1 MVYDENQ
8 FTDST
13 PMPTSA
19 QPPLPF
25 QAAIDYDTLVS
36 GWAGEVEL
44 GKHYQLE
51 LGVQYGS
58 DEAQSYDV
66 FYNKNWVKQQ
76 RFAPILVF
84 WHGGGWTNGYTAWCY
99 FMAQRALELG
109 FVFVVPSYRLAPQY
123 KLDCAHAD
131 SIAALA
137 HIAQNAFD
145 YGGHPKMMVLAG
157 HSAGGHLAALL
168 ALKAGALEA
177 AGIRPRHILACM
189 PISGIMD
196 LHHAAPPAGSLEE
209 RVYSMVLAK
218 PEDDV
223 ALSPINHT
231 ENNEIR
237 FDLTVGE
244 LDSERVRRSNAQLL
258 ERIQGQRGRRVELH
272 TVAGASHFDTHT
284 ALYEPNNPWWN
295 RLKGYA

>member
-1 MVYDENQ
+1 
-8 FTDST
+8 
-13 PMPTSA
+13 MPTQD

-25 QAAIDYDTLVS
+25 QAAIDYDEQVS
-36 GWAGEVEL
+36 GWAAEVEL
-44 GKHYQLE
+44 SKHYQL
-51 LGVQYGS
+51 LTGVAYGA
-58 DEAQSYDV
+58 DEAQTYDV

-84 WHGGGWTNGYTAWCY
+84 WHGGGWTNGYASWCY

-109 FVFVVPSYRLAPQY
+109 FVFVLPSYRLAPQHT
-123 KLDCAHAD
+123 LDCAHAD
-131 SIAALA
+131 SIAALD
-137 HIAQNAFD
+137 HIAQHAFD
-145 YGGHPKMMVLAG
+145 YGGHPKMTVLAG

-168 ALKAGALEA
+168 ALKPGALAA
-177 AGIRPRHILACM
+177 AGLRPRHILACM

-196 LHHAAPPAGSLEE
+196 LHHPAPLAGSLEA

-223 ALSPINHT
+223 GFSPVNFT
-231 ENNEIR
+231 QNNEIR

-244 LDSERVRRSNAQLL
+244 HDSERVRRSNSILL
-258 ERIQGQRGRRVELH
+258 ERMAEQDVSLH

-284 ALYEPNNPWWN
+284 ALYEPDNAWWS
-295 RLKGYA
+295 RLKGYV